1 MVHSIESASCANLNN
16 MTVSTN
22 FFVLCFWNIP
32 VLKKKRYCYLV
43 QILKHKKLK
52 NTNLKF
58 PFTTTLSAKQ
68 LQLTCR
74 IPTDQQPLSVRS
86 AWPSPQPSWKSGTS
100 FLIRFFTSKDEYE
113 QHIMRGDNWHH
124 TFVSI
129 SVLLSTLLSLDLQLP
144 ILKWWTG
151 VTATRFSDNSV
162 LHHRRVSVSHRSTTQ
177 TRTRKWGGRNNVPFL

>member
-1 MVHSIESASCANLNN
+1 MVHSIESASCAILNN
-16 MTVSTN
+16 MTLSTN

-100 FLIRFFTSKDEYE
+100 FLIRFFTQKTSTNSTSCEETTD
-113 QHIMRGDNWHH
+113 
-124 TFVSI
+124 T
-129 SVLLSTLLSLDLQLP
+129 TLLY
-144 ILKWWTG
+144 
-151 VTATRFSDNSV
+151 
-162 LHHRRVSVSHRSTTQ
+162 
-177 TRTRKWGGRNNVPFL
+177 PFLYCYQRCYRWICNFPF